1 MPTVTSENRGEL
13 LREFYQKSDPEKL
26 NIAIFSD
33 CYYPLIGGIT
43 VRVHNQALALSKYAN
58 VLVVTGR
65 AGKYSDDVP
74 YPVLRCRGIRASETQ
89 GNIALPSMDFGFKK
103 LLSEL
108 VIDAVH
114 VHTYFG
120 MNKAA
125 HWLHKK
131 TGVPVIQVSHQ
142 RLYPEYVN
150 VVKWKFLA
158 RRLSNFSMR
167 RMARAQA
174 VWTVSENVRKFYI
187 ESGFRREM
195 KIDPSGSDRVYPA
208 NAEARIAAVEE
219 KFSIPPGRIVLLCL
233 CRMEMKQKNLD
244 FLLRAFRLARERGL
258 EATLFMVGKGA
269 DERRLAALAEELG
282 VSSDTVFTGF
292 ADDDT
297 ATGLYLRS
305 DLFLFPS
312 VFDNFG
318 LTKSEAAALGTP
330 TLALEGTAV
339 AEGIEDGVNG
349 FVSARS
355 EEAFALRMLDAL
367 SDRDRLAEV
376 SRNARESM
384 GRSWEE
390 LAPVTLEMTKQ
401 ECKENH

>member
-1 MPTVTSENRGEL
+1 MPTVTRDNQHTL
-13 LREFYQKSDPEKL
+13 LREFYEKNPERL

-65 AGKYSDDVP
+65 AGPYPDDVP

-89 GNIALPSMDFGFKK
+89 GNIALPSLDFKFKR
-103 LLSEL
+103 LLLEL
-108 VIDAVH
+108 KIDAVH
-114 VHTYFG
+114 LHTYFG

-125 HWLHKK
+125 HWLHRK

-158 RRLSNFSMR
+158 RRLTNFSLR
-167 RMARAQA
+167 RMSWAQA
-174 VWTVSENVRKFYI
+174 LWTVSENVKQFYI
-187 ESGFRREM
+187 ESGVRKEM
-195 KIDPSGSDRVYPA
+195 QIDPSGSDHVCPDDA
-208 NAEARIAAVEE
+208 QARIAETE
-219 KFSIPPGRIVLLCL
+219 RRFSIPPGRIVLLCL
-233 CRMEMKQKNLD
+233 GRVEIRQKNLD

-258 EATLFMVGKGA
+258 EATLFIAGRGA
-269 DERRLAALAEELG
+269 DEQRLAALAGELG
-282 VSSDTVFTGF
+282 VAEDTVFTGF
-292 ADDDT
+292 VDEDT

-312 VFDNFG
+312 VCDNFG
-318 LTKSEAAALGTP
+318 LTKTEAAVLGTP

-339 AEGIEDGVNG
+339 AEGIEDGFNG
-349 FVSARS
+349 FVSAQS
-355 EEAFALRMLDAL
+355 EEAFAARLLDAL

-376 SRNARESM
+376 AENARHTL
-384 GRSWEE
+384 GRTWEE
-390 LAPVTLEMTKQ
+390 LAPVTLEMTKRVVQ
-401 ECKENH
+401 GES